1 MCGEKYAQKDGLYF
15 HLHGFL
21 LFFSSIFEKRTVYI
35 QKILSRRRLRS
46 GPMEHKDTVN
56 DEACSL
62 FLHDNSETVQKG
74 HIINIIKHSSQSAK
88 SRRKHRWTEEKI
100 DLISK
105 LPQTLRPNALY
116 GCKSL

>member
-56 DEACSL
+56 DEACK
-62 FLHDNSETVQKG
+62 FIFARQFGNC
-74 HIINIIKHSSQSAK
+74 AK
-88 SRRKHRWTEEKI
+88 RTH
-100 DLISK
+100 
-105 LPQTLRPNALY
+105 N
-116 GCKSL
+116 